1 MLEGQTKASSLSKS
15 RILSRTQKTSPVRQR
30 GLGETMTI
38 MNDEDREV
46 FNSMKEGEDD
56 EDLYQTMCKNEKIN
70 LFLKARKNIG

>member
-15 RILSRTQKTSPVRQR
+15 RIVSRTQKTSPVRQR

-46 FNSMKEGEDD
+46 FNSMKES
-56 EDLYQTMCKNEKIN
+56 
-70 LFLKARKNIG
+70 